1 MFSASVQNRSAA
13 VGLFPNAKLAAVSRN
28 HYAPDFQAVVFCGYG
43 ESLYPLTQGENATP
57 KALLPIGDEVMIDR
71 VLAWVEESG
80 IVDVLLLC
88 PQSQMVAITNH
99 LRAAWPPASASDGPS
114 AKKPSNTASATAH
127 VSHHTAPSPARD
139 GRRRNAG
146 DSSRLR
152 IEVHGLDE
160 RETMETLNPP
170 KSSDDKAD
178 NDGPA
183 VGSKVGNGV
192 TAANVDDSSD
202 EEDEDEAYI
211 AVGGAAETAGT
222 ARILRRWRDWI
233 RSDFVVLP
241 CDITPPPSLPLTKLL
256 NRHRNQ
262 SGSLVTSLWYEKTE
276 VELKDPDGKH
286 GERVLAAY
294 VTHMWWYSN
303 SAPESILVGYDKKS
317 QELLMIQPLE
327 ELEDDV
333 ELRMSLLHRAPTLSL
348 TTNLMDAHVYV
359 FRRAVLDLMMT
370 KDPRDL
376 ESVKENLVPWLVKGG
391 WQDGVREKWRHILNH
406 NQDPL
411 AAALAKSTVAS
422 LSVGGDLESDFLETV
437 ESTNPTS
444 PSSPAKTPGQT
455 LLDFKYSLPGRVKDG
470 QSKRPSYQ
478 RPAPGDELRCGM
490 IVYERPVPE
499 KTPVPVTQNQKGR
512 SQQPVEKEKDA
523 EVPLMRGNT
532 VAGYWEL
539 NRQFLRAMPPNL
551 ANLPVRSQPG
561 SANPA
566 VSVPAAPNAE
576 SKPAI
581 VASNVDPK
589 AQVSADTLLAPS
601 TRVGERTSIKK
612 CIIGRHCVI
621 GKNVKLTN
629 CVVWDYVVIAD
640 GAKIENTI
648 LCNNVRIGE
657 KAQIKDCEL
666 GAEFEVEA
674 GADLKGE
681 RLTAGEE
688 A

>member
-1 MFSASVQNRSAA
+1 MFPASAPGRSAA
-13 VGLFPNAKLAAVSRN
+13 VGLFPNSKLAAVSRN

-114 AKKPSNTASATAH
+114 AKKPTNASSATANA
-127 VSHHTAPSPARD
+127 SGHTAPSPSRD

-146 DSSRLR
+146 DTSRLR

-160 RETMETLNPP
+160 REAMETLNPP
-170 KSSDDKAD
+170 KPSDEKAD

-183 VGSKVGNGV
+183 VGFKSANGISS
-192 TAANVDDSSD
+192 ANVDDSSD

-211 AVGGAAETAGT
+211 AVGGAADTAGT

-241 CDITPPPSLPLTKLL
+241 CDITPPASLPLTKLL

-276 VELKDPDGKH
+276 VELKDPD
-286 GERVLAAY
+286 
-294 VTHMWWYSN
+294 
-303 SAPESILVGYDKKS
+303 APESILVGYDKKS

-422 LSVGGDLESDFLETV
+422 LSVVPDPESDYLETI

-444 PSSPAKTPGQT
+444 PSSPIKTPGQS
-455 LLDFKYSLPGRVKDG
+455 LLDFKYSLPGRVKDSTG
-470 QSKRPSYQ
+470 QGKRPSYQ

-499 KTPVPVTQNQKGR
+499 KAPVPVVQTQKGR

-561 SANPA
+561 APNTASSA
-566 VSVPAAPNAE
+566 PAAPNADG
-576 SKPAI
+576 KPAI
-581 VASNVDPK
+581 ISNVDPK

-612 CIIGRHCVI
+612 CIIGRHCVL